1 MNSTFELNGR
11 SNIPL
16 PLPPPRHKV
25 MYENRNDDVAADE
38 NEADNFA
45 SETGVPDL
53 ATESRI
59 EALRLLVLAFLR
71 EVDNL
76 RETVSSPKK
85 KRQLVNLDEE
95 VDAFEAALIREAL
108 IKANGKQREAAK
120 ILKIKPST
128 LNAKMKRLHIE
139 VRRRYDVST

>member
-1 MNSTFELNGR
+1 MNSSVELNGR

-16 PLPPPRHKV
+16 PLPLPRQNAR
-25 MYENRNDDVAADE
+25 YETHADVNPA
-38 NEADNFA
+38 
-45 SETGVPDL
+45 ETEVPDL

-71 EVDNL
+71 EVDYL
-76 RETVSSPKK
+76 RKTVSSPKK
-85 KRQLVNLDEE
+85 RRQLVNLDEE

-108 IKANGKQREAAK
+108 IKANGKQRDAAK

-128 LNAKMKRLHIE
+128 LNAKMKRLQIE
-139 VRRRYDVST
+139 VRRRYDLST